1 MTRHRRQ
8 QLSRRTALLA
18 TVVIA
23 AGAALTPVVA
33 QASPAGRQAPTA
45 APAEDPVVRALDRI
59 AHPLRSTEP
68 GGRTTDLR
76 ALGAMVGGAGV
87 VGLGEANHG
96 SHEFFAMKERVFRH
110 LVEKKGF
117 RAFSLESSWAAGLR
131 IDEYLQTGKGDAR
144 QIVAENLAN
153 SPWDREEFV
162 HLIQW
167 MRDHNRRNPTR
178 TVHFV
183 GNDLSAPA
191 ITDEF
196 FGRITGYVQRHH
208 PALASRVDGLYTGLR
223 PLDDVFAYLGK
234 PLAERQRLAGQAR
247 QVLDLISAAGGRDR
261 EAHEWAVQNARSVA
275 DTTEFLTA
283 DPTDSATLPEFMRL
297 RDRVMAQNI
306 LWWQKRTGHKM
317 LVSAH
322 NDHLGLIA
330 AEAALYPKTQGS
342 FLRDA
347 LGHGYLPIGMTFD
360 RGSFLSKDTALG
372 GEWKK
377 FAVGAA
383 VPGSNEN
390 TLDKIRH
397 RDFYADLRA
406 AAPVARAWLETAR
419 PTRSIGTEF
428 HDGYP
433 LFDQALGRSFDVLIH
448 LHEVRVAV
456 PRKP

>member
-1 MTRHRRQ
+1 MNRHRRQ
-8 QLSRRTALLA
+8 QLSRRGALLVA
-18 TVVIA
+18 VSVA
-23 AGAALTPVVA
+23 AGAALTPVGA
-33 QASPAGRQAPTA
+33 QAAP
-45 APAEDPVVRALDRI
+45 DPVAARSGPAKDAVVRELDRI

-76 ALGAMVGGAGV
+76 ALGAMIGGAKV

-110 LVEKKGF
+110 LVEEKGF
-117 RAFSLESSWAAGLR
+117 RAFSLESSWGAGLQ
-131 IDEYLQTGKGDAR
+131 IDEYLQTGEGDAR
-144 QIVAENLAN
+144 RIAAEHLAN

-162 HLIQW
+162 HLLQW

-191 ITDEF
+191 VTDEF

-208 PALASRVDGLYTGLR
+208 PALAPRVDELYTGLR
-223 PLDDVFAYLGK
+223 PVDDVYAYMGR
-234 PLAERQRLAGQAR
+234 PIAERQRLAGQAR
-247 QVLDLISAAGGRDR
+247 QVLDLIGAAGGRDR
-261 EAHEWAVQNARSVA
+261 EAHDWAVQNARSVA
-275 DTTEFLTA
+275 DTTEFLTLDPG
-283 DPTDSATLPEFMRL
+283 DPTTLPAFMRL
-297 RDRVMAQNI
+297 RDEAMARNV
-306 LWWQKRTGHKM
+306 LWWQKRTGHKI

-330 AEAALYPKTQGS
+330 AEAASYPKTQGS

-347 LGHGYLPIGMTFD
+347 LGRNYLPIGMTFD

-372 GEWKK
+372 GEWKE
-377 FAVGAA
+377 FSVGAA

-390 TLDKIRH
+390 TLDKVRH

-406 AAPVARAWLETAR
+406 AAPTARGWLDTAR

-433 LFDQALGRSFDVLIH
+433 LFDQALGRAFDVLVH
-448 LHEVRVAV
+448 LHEVGVAV
-456 PRKP
+456 PRRP

>member
-1 MTRHRRQ
+1 MTRNRRQ

-18 TVVIA
+18 AVTIA

-33 QASPAGRQAPTA
+33 RA
-45 APAEDPVVRALDRI
+45 APDPAAARSAPAKDPVVRELDRI

-76 ALGAMVGGAGV
+76 ALGAMIGGAKV

-110 LVEKKGF
+110 LVEEKGF
-117 RAFSLESSWAAGLR
+117 RAFSLEYSWAAGLR

-144 QIVAENLAN
+144 QIAEETLAN

-167 MRDHNRRNPTR
+167 MREHNRRNPTR

-191 ITDEF
+191 VTDDF

-208 PALASRVDGLYTGLR
+208 PALAPRVDELYTGLR
-223 PLDDVFAYLGK
+223 PIDDIYVYLGR

-247 QVLDLISAAGGRDR
+247 QVLDLIRAAGGRDR
-261 EAHEWAVQNARSVA
+261 EAHDRAVQNARSIA
-275 DTTEFLTA
+275 DTTEFLTL
-283 DPTDSATLPEFMRL
+283 DPGDSATLPAFMRM
-297 RDRVMAQNI
+297 RDRVMTQNI

-330 AEAALYPKTQGS
+330 AEAVYYPKTQGS

-347 LGHGYLPIGMTFD
+347 LGRDYLPIGMTFD

-383 VPGSNEN
+383 VPGSNEH
-390 TLDKIRH
+390 TLDKVRH
-397 RDFYADLRA
+397 RDFYVDLRA
-406 AAPVARAWLETAR
+406 AAPAARGWLETAR

-428 HDGYP
+428 RDDYP
-433 LFDQALGRSFDVLIH
+433 LFDQALGHAFDVLIH